1 MARSALDLR
10 RTSDEI
16 LRELIATL
24 AREVAHE
31 AKAIADL
38 ERKSLPEASAS
49 STHDRDADDPLQV
62 PVKEA
67 ARLLGFCRQTLY
79 RMRADGQIAFRKMRG
94 RVMVPMSEI
103 KRLAGAVPEQ
113 ATNSEPIVPK
123 DRPKRRPKKM
133 KLFPRDEAVRR

>member
-1 MARSALDLR
+1 MVARSALDSG
-10 RTSDEI
+10 RTSEEI

-38 ERKSLPEASAS
+38 ERKSLPEASAA
-49 STHDRDADDPLQV
+49 STQVREVDEPLQV
-62 PVKEA
+62 PIREA

-103 KRLAGAVPEQ
+103 KRLAVAVSEQ
-113 ATNSEPIVPK
+113 TTNSEPIVPEEL
-123 DRPKRRPKKM
+123 PKRRPKKV
-133 KLFPRDEAVRR
+133 KLFPKDTVR

>member
-103 KRLAGAVPEQ
+103 KRLA
-113 ATNSEPIVPK
+113 
-123 DRPKRRPKKM
+123 
-133 KLFPRDEAVRR
+133 RDEGMTFLREAGIEKVRAGITTLREINKVTFIE